1 MKKLLNGNKN
11 VVVSIKFFL
20 DLISLNSY
28 LELTFQLAIGGGTII
43 NSSDDSKYISFF
55 FVLLKVN
62 FDRQLNN

>member
-43 NSSDDSKYISFF
+43 NSSDDSKYFIRIDIFRFF
-55 FVLLKVN
+55 LYY
-62 FDRQLNN
+62 